1 MRFSYKPIVD
11 KFGIPRPTLIEWK
24 KRVKSEPG
32 NWRVKHLSFL
42 QNQIVVENETLKELF
57 EKSIVYEELFVLSV
71 CLYLG
76 GKNYFI
82 NKIELKQLLKDF
94 AYTKQNS
101 VEFRHDF
108 AKEIWNIKLDDES
121 DRHIADYTRV
131 FNLLDNLSSFQY
143 YVLFMKVI
151 DFIDFIKEK
160 IDIGFSKGLVGKT
173 WQELHSLQ
181 REFSKKSILIHFDK
195 IISS

>member
-11 KFGIPRPTLIEWK
+11 KFGIPRPTLIDWK
-24 KRVKSEPG
+24 KRIKSEPD

-42 QNQIVVENETLKELF
+42 QNQIVVENETIKELF
-57 EKSIVYEELFVLSV
+57 EKGISYEELFVLSV
-71 CLYLG
+71 CLYLE
-76 GKNYFI
+76 GKNCFI

-108 AKEIWNIKLDDES
+108 AKEIWNMKVDDES
-121 DRHIADYTRV
+121 GRYIADYMRV
-131 FNLLDNLSSFQY
+131 FDLIDNLSSFQY

-151 DFIDFIKEK
+151 DFINYIKEK

-181 REFSKKSILIHFDK
+181 REFSKKSISTHFDK
-195 IISS
+195 IIGS